1 MNPVKSTEKNSVKIF
16 AKSSSTLNSEIQLF
30 ESFWFE
36 SKRLIQNDE
45 QVAADKNYENLKSF
59 TSFQRTLFA
68 FRKKRLPRIYWA
80 ILVKNLLRANDLT
93 QIIWVKPK
101 REFSISKVTKFEYK
115 NLLKVCNFESFGK
128 FWIWKFCNQKF
139 RLDAR
144 RSKLRIEI
152 EDKMRLSSRHRGE
165 TNLDAKRSSRAIWSP
180 IVKRSDT
187 RSLLE
192 TLTSWSSI
200 LLSQ

>member
-1 MNPVKSTEKNSVKIF
+1 MNPVKSTEKFSVKIF
-16 AKSSSTLNSEIQLF
+16 AKSSSTLNSDSTLWEFLIWVKTFDLKRRTGCSRQKLW
-30 ESFWFE
+30 ESEKFYLL
-36 SKRLIQNDE
+36 SKD
-45 QVAADKNYENLKSF
+45 SF
-59 TSFQRTLFA
+59 CFSKEAVT
-68 FRKKRLPRIYWA
+68 KIYWA

-180 IVKRSDT
+180 IVKRS
-187 RSLLE
+187 
-192 TLTSWSSI
+192 SI
-200 LLSQ
+200 VTHGVCWKHELREAQ